1 MGGGG
6 GGGGGGRRSA
16 GTAKERVY
24 VFRFPVIGISVH
36 MNHS

>member
-1 MGGGG
+1 MRWGGGG
-6 GGGGGGRRSA
+6 GGGGGG

-24 VFRFPVIGISVH
+24 VFRFPVVGISVH

>member
-1 MGGGG
+1 MRW
-6 GGGGGGRRSA
+6 GGGGRGG

-24 VFRFPVIGISVH
+24 VFRFPVVGISVH

>member
-6 GGGGGGRRSA
+6 GGGG

-24 VFRFPVIGISVH
+24 VFRFPVVGISVH